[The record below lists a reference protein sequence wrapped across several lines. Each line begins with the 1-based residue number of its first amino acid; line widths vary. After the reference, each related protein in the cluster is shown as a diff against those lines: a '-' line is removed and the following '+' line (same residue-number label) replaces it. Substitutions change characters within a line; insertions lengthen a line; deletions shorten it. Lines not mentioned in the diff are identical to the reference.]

1 MKKVAVIGATGFVGT
16 QVVNELSNRGYEVEA
31 IVRDASK
38 VQQNEKVKAKSID
51 VNNVDELAE
60 ALKENDAVISAFNA
74 GWKNPNLYDDF
85 LNGSVNIEK
94 AVEKSGVKRF
104 ITVGGAGSLYIDGK
118 QLVDGPDFPAEIKP
132 GATAARDYLN
142 KIKEKTKKNIDRS
155 IQDVLNKRN
164 EWNQRYGAYI
174 TPLPTSTITGRFYSE
189 YPLKPLINL
198 NQTTLEF
205 ISANE
210 MLKNNSIG
218 PHSSGNSA
226 ATWAIGQW
234 CWQIS

>member
-38 VQQNEKVKAKSID
+38 VQQNENVTAKSVD
-51 VNNVDELAE
+51 VNNVDELTE
-60 ALKENDAVISAFNA
+60 ALKGNDAVISAFNA
-74 GWKNPNLYDDF
+74 GWTNPNLYDDF

-142 KIKEKTKKNIDRS
+142 KIKENNTLDWTFFSPAIEMHQGTAGVRTGKYRTALENPVFDENGRS
-155 IQDVLNKRN
+155 VLSVEDVAVALVDELEQNNHIK
-164 EWNQRYGAYI
+164 QRFTAAY
-174 TPLPTSTITGRFYSE
+174 
-189 YPLKPLINL
+189 
-198 NQTTLEF
+198 
-205 ISANE
+205 
-210 MLKNNSIG
+210 
-218 PHSSGNSA
+218 
-226 ATWAIGQW
+226 
-234 CWQIS
+234 